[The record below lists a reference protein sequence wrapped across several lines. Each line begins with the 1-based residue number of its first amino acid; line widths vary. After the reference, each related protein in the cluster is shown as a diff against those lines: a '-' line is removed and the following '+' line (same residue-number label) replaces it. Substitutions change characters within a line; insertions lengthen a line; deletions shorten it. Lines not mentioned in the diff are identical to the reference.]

1 MTLTRALLVFAVALA
16 LIDCAI
22 DCGVRTDGGVRENLR
37 EGGLPLTPRL
47 AR

>member
-1 MTLTRALLVFAVALA
+1 VTFPRALLIAVIAMA

-22 DCGVRTDGGVRENLR
+22 DCGVRTDGAARDSLHEAGI
-37 EGGLPLTPRL
+37 LTPRL